1 MAEPT
6 TTAATTTAWALAAG
20 TLGAF
25 FASIGV
31 TWPLVFWGLVG
42 GLFGLSFAPP
52 AGRLRSMAMFPGSAL
67 LAAKAGAVCSAQ
79 WFAAS
84 ADVAGALAA
93 VGGII
98 AHPLI
103 AASVRAL
110 PGVLSKYTGGA
121 KPTEE
126 IKQ

>member
-6 TTAATTTAWALAAG
+6 TTTTAAGWALAAG

-31 TWPLVFWGLVG
+31 SWPLVFWGLVG

-67 LAAKAGAVCSAQ
+67 LAAKGGAVVGAQ
-79 WFAAS
+79 YFAGNP
-84 ADVAGALAA
+84 DMAGALAA

-103 AASVRAL
+103 AASVKAL
-110 PGVLSKYTGGA
+110 PAAVGRITGKTA
-121 KPTEE
+121 EE
-126 IKQ
+126 TPQ